1 MSDPDG
7 SAGGLTPDDPKVA
20 EEWRRIEQERIA
32 EERAEARENVADT
45 SSNDEPGAAAGW
57 SRGRWTLAAMT
68 AALAAGVLMA
78 IVVNRPSSVDVE
90 PAAEIRD
97 GVRTA
102 NGGSMPDRGLA
113 GVRGPSFSAANAPP
127 EGLRVRVYLR
137 DAQGRQRLEEL
148 LADSDLRIES
158 GEFAV
163 GEEALGEAERLI
175 AQGPLAAVDALLA
188 ALAEPSASLSL
199 EAAPPAGR
207 DEAAAA
213 PTDAKLLIQIIDQ
226 PAAGDGA
233 RDGAGNGG

>member
-20 EEWRRIEQERIA
+20 EEWRRIEQERIT
-32 EERAEARENVADT
+32 EERAEAREDVAGT
-45 SSNDEPGAAAGW
+45 IPNDEPAAAGW

-68 AALAAGVLMA
+68 AALAAGVLLA

-102 NGGSMPDRGLA
+102 NDGPMPDRGLA

-233 RDGAGNGG
+233 RDGAGKGG